1 MRDYFQKNGRFF
13 FKRDFSKWEI
23 FYEMGDFFQNGK
35 HLRHV
40 RFLEIFFKMGD
51 FLHFRNK
58 CRIRKNT
65 ITYKRAF
72 QLSQLKK
79 SSE

>member
-1 MRDYFQKNGRFF
+1 
-13 FKRDFSKWEI
+13 
-23 FYEMGDFFQNGK
+23 MGDFFQNGK

-40 RFLEIFFKMGD
+40 IFFLKKWEIFGDFSPQNWRFFSKWVIFFKMGD
-51 FLHFRNK
+51 FLHFRNF

-72 QLSQLKK
+72 LLSLLKKK